1 MPKPLSHIVSRCIP
15 LNRDHVD
22 TDQIMPARF
31 LKVTSKEGLG
41 KQCFADWRYLED
53 GVTPNPDFVLNQAA
67 FAHARILVA
76 GQNFGCGS
84 SREHAPWGLVDY
96 GFDAIIASSF
106 ADIFKNNALKN
117 GLLPITLPED
127 IVKEL
132 RETVEDNPKLTVE
145 VDVEAQAIRI
155 AGMGTFEF
163 ELNPFWKAC
172 LINGLDQVGYT
183 LRFDEQIK
191 AFEASH
197 PLYSVGMQG

>member
-1 MPKPLSHIVSRCIP
+1 MPKPLAHIVSRCVP

-53 GVTPNPDFVLNQAA
+53 GVTPNPDFVLNQPT

-117 GLLPITLPED
+117 GLLPITLSED

-163 ELNPFWKAC
+163 ELNPFWKDC

-191 AFEASH
+191 AFEATH
-197 PLYSVGMQG
+197 PLYSVSVA

>member
-1 MPKPLSHIVSRCIP
+1 MPKPLAHLVSRCVP

-53 GVTPNPDFVLNQAA
+53 GVTPNPDFVLNQPA

-96 GFDAIIASSF
+96 GFEAIIASSF

-117 GLLPITLPED
+117 GLLPITLPEA
-127 IVKEL
+127 VVAEL
-132 RETVEDNPKLTVE
+132 RATVEENPKLAIE
-145 VDVEAQAIRI
+145 VDVEAQMVQI

-191 AFEASH
+191 AFEATH
-197 PLYSVGMQG
+197 PLYAVAAAG

>member
-1 MPKPLSHIVSRCIP
+1 MPKPLAHIVSRCVP

-53 GVTPNPDFVLNQAA
+53 GVTPNPDFVLNQPT

-96 GFDAIIASSF
+96 GFDAIIASGF

-117 GLLPITLPED
+117 GLLPITLPEAV
-127 IVKEL
+127 VKEL
-132 RETVEDNPKLTVE
+132 RDDVVDNPKLTIE
-145 VDVEAQAIRI
+145 VDVESQLLQIP
-155 AGMGTFEF
+155 GMGTFEF
-163 ELNPFWKAC
+163 ELDPFWKAC

-191 AFEASH
+191 AFEATH
-197 PLYSVGMQG
+197 PLYSVGVA